1 MKKIYYWGPFIDNK
15 IATVSSIYNSVIGLN
30 KFSNNVNAKIINSIG
45 EWNFKI
51 DKSNESFFVNSNR
64 NIYDKLPKYGF
75 FKSRLSYL
83 IISFFCFFELKRML
97 VKKNPD
103 FLIAHL
109 IVSLPLL
116 LFKIFNFETKLI
128 IRISGR
134 PKLNF
139 FRKFFWR
146 FTQHNVYKVF
156 CPTTSTRQLLIKNNV
171 FDKKKIY
178 VLNDPIIYVE
188 RFREFK
194 KDRSINKIFE
204 KNNIICVGRLTKQKN
219 FNLIIDA
226 YKDSEILKKYKIF
239 IFGEGENKDYLK
251 KKINING
258 LENKIFIMKY
268 EDNIF
273 KYMIRSKLFI
283 LTSLW
288 EDPGFVLVESG
299 MCNLNII
306 SSNCPS
312 GPEEIISKEESGG
325 YLFLNNNLNDL
336 KKKIEVFF
344 NEETSELLKKKIFL
358 KKRLKKFTIFNHTTL
373 LKEYLN
379 I

>member
-1 MKKIYYWGPFIDNK
+1 MKKIYYWGPFIENK
-15 IATVSSIYNSVIGLN
+15 IATVTSIYNSVIGLN
-30 KFSNNVNAKIINSIG
+30 KFSKNIEAKIVNSIG

-51 DKSNESFFVNSNR
+51 DKSNENFFVNSNT
-64 NIYDKLPKYGF
+64 NIHDKLPKFGF

-83 IISFFCFFELKRML
+83 IISFFCFFELKKLL
-97 VKKNPD
+97 VKRNPD
-103 FLIAHL
+103 YFIAHL

-128 IRISGR
+128 IRISGK

-156 CPTTSTRQLLIKNNV
+156 CPTASTKQLLIKNKV
-171 FDKKKIY
+171 FDKEKIY
-178 VLNDPIIYVE
+178 ILNDPIIYVKK
-188 RFREFK
+188 FRELK
-194 KDRSINKIFE
+194 KDISFNQIFE

-226 YKDSEILKKYKIF
+226 YKNSEILKKYKIF
-239 IFGEGENKDYLK
+239 IFGEGEDKDDLER
-251 KKINING
+251 KINING

-268 EDNIF
+268 EENIF
-273 KYMIRSKLFI
+273 KYMIKSKLFI

-299 MCNLNII
+299 MCNLSII

-312 GPEEIISKEESGG
+312 GPEEIISKEELGG
-325 YLFLNNNLNDL
+325 YLFLNNNVNDL
-336 KKKIEVFF
+336 NKKIEVFF
-344 NEETSELLKKKIFL
+344 NETTTELLKKKIFL
-358 KKRLKKFTIFNHTTL
+358 KKRLKKFTIFNHTIL

>member
-1 MKKIYYWGPFIDNK
+1 MC
-15 IATVSSIYNSVIGLN
+15 
-30 KFSNNVNAKIINSIG
+30 
-45 EWNFKI
+45 
-51 DKSNESFFVNSNR
+51 
-64 NIYDKLPKYGF
+64 
-75 FKSRLSYL
+75 L
-83 IISFFCFFELKRML
+83 IR
-97 VKKNPD
+97 
-103 FLIAHL
+103 
-109 IVSLPLL
+109 
-116 LFKIFNFETKLI
+116 
-128 IRISGR
+128 
-134 PKLNF
+134 
-139 FRKFFWR
+139 
-146 FTQHNVYKVF
+146 
-156 CPTTSTRQLLIKNNV
+156 
-171 FDKKKIY
+171 KIY

-336 KKKIEVFF
+336 KKKIEYFLMKK
-344 NEETSELLKKKIFL
+344 LL
-358 KKRLKKFTIFNHTTL
+358 NC
-373 LKEYLN
+373 
-379 I
+379 

>member
-1 MKKIYYWGPFIDNK
+1 MKKIYYWGPFIENK
-15 IATVSSIYNSVIGLN
+15 IATVASIYNSVLGLN
-30 KFSNNVNAKIINSIG
+30 KFSKNIDAKIVNSVG

-51 DKSNESFFVNSNR
+51 NKSNENFFVNSKT
-64 NIYDKLPKYGF
+64 NIHDKLPKYGF

-83 IISFFCFFELKRML
+83 IISFFCFFELKKLL

-103 FLIAHL
+103 YFIAHL

-116 LFKIFNFETKLI
+116 LFKIFKFETKLI
-128 IRISGR
+128 IRISGK

-146 FTQHNVYKVF
+146 FTQHNVHKVF
-156 CPTTSTRQLLIKNNV
+156 CPTVSTRQLLIKNKV
-171 FDKKKIY
+171 FDKEKIY
-178 VLNDPIIYVE
+178 VLNDPIIYVK

-194 KDRSINKIFE
+194 KDKNLNQIFE
-204 KNNIICVGRLTKQKN
+204 KDNIICVGRLTKQKN

-226 YKDSEILKKYKIF
+226 YKNSEILKRYKIF

-251 KKINING
+251 RKINING
-258 LENKIFIMKY
+258 LDNKIFIMKY
-268 EDNIF
+268 EENIF
-273 KYMIRSKLFI
+273 KYMIKSKLFI

-299 MCNLNII
+299 MCNLNVI

-312 GPEEIISKEESGG
+312 GPEEIISKEELGG
-325 YLFLNNNLNDL
+325 YLFLNNNLDDL
-336 KKKIEVFF
+336 NKKIEVFF
-344 NEETSELLKKKIFL
+344 NETTAELLKKKIFL
-358 KKRLKKFTIFNHTTL
+358 KKKLKKFTIFNHTIL

>member
-1 MKKIYYWGPFIDNK
+1 MEIY
-15 IATVSSIYNSVIGLN
+15 
-30 KFSNNVNAKIINSIG
+30 
-45 EWNFKI
+45 
-51 DKSNESFFVNSNR
+51 
-64 NIYDKLPKYGF
+64 
-75 FKSRLSYL
+75 
-83 IISFFCFFELKRML
+83 
-97 VKKNPD
+97 
-103 FLIAHL
+103 
-109 IVSLPLL
+109 
-116 LFKIFNFETKLI
+116 
-128 IRISGR
+128 
-134 PKLNF
+134 
-139 FRKFFWR
+139 
-146 FTQHNVYKVF
+146 QHNVYKVF
-156 CPTTSTRQLLIKNNV
+156 CPTASTRQLLIENNV
-171 FDKKKIY
+171 FDKKIY
-178 VLNDPIIYVE
+178 VLYDQLSMLKSLENL
-188 RFREFK
+188 K
-194 KDRSINKIFE
+194 KIEALIKFL

-239 IFGEGENKDYLK
+239 IFGEGENKDYL

-358 KKRLKKFTIFNHTTL
+358 KKRLKKFTIFNHTIL